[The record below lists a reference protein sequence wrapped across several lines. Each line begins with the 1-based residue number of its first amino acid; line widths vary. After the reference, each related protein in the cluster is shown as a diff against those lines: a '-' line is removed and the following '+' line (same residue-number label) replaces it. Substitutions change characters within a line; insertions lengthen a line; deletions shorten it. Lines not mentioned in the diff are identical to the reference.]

1 MINILYD
8 TLAVLQ
14 NVHFRDENEAIN
26 KVFFSVQESIFLRCA
41 LYVLTS
47 LTTMSI
53 FGSALATSHLYPSLD
68 NIPIVPDRNLY
79 AKVSKL

>member
-1 MINILYD
+1 MLCVIKQIDIILINNNIKLCF
-8 TLAVLQ
+8 Q
-14 NVHFRDENEAIN
+14 
-26 KVFFSVQESIFLRCA
+26 QESMFLRTA

-53 FGSALATSHLYPSLD
+53 FGSALATSHLLPAVD

-79 AKVSKL
+79 AKVRSLR